1 MSPVLLGGAAALG
14 AAAAWAFATVLF
26 KQTSATVSPLGLTLV
41 KGGVAVVP
49 LGLLVA
55 AGSYSM
61 PLNSVGVLA
70 LSGVLG
76 IGLGDTLFF
85 AALRTLPAH
94 LVILLGLGGQ
104 ALTVLGAVLL
114 LGEMPTPEHWLG
126 IGLVFTGIAI
136 ACLEASQDKDARRQG
151 LLFGLGAVLAMT
163 AGTLLAKVGLESVSA
178 LPATWLR
185 LLAGTLTVLSVGL
198 ATGRVRAWLSQ
209 AREPKVLRPLAG
221 AILIGTLGG
230 FWLFHVALEH
240 ADVSLVN
247 TLAATEPLIAVPL
260 AALYLGDHITP
271 QTVLGSLTGLI
282 GVSLL
287 LLT

>member
-1 MSPVLLGGAAALG
+1 MSPVLLGGGAALG

-26 KQTSATVSPLGLTLV
+26 KQTSTTVSPLGLTLV
-41 KGGVAVVP
+41 KGGVAVLP
-49 LGLLVA
+49 LGILVA
-55 AGSYSM
+55 VGSYAM
-61 PLNSVGVLA
+61 PLDAVGILA

-85 AALRTLPAH
+85 AALRALPAH

-104 ALTVLGAVLL
+104 ALTVLAAVLL
-114 LGEMPTPEHWLG
+114 LGEMPSPTHWLG

-136 ACLEASQDKDARRQG
+136 ACLEAGQDSAAKRQG

-163 AGTLLAKVGLESVSA
+163 AGTLLAKVGLDSVSA

-185 LLAGTLTVLSVGL
+185 LLAGTLTVLTVGL
-198 ATGRVRAWLSQ
+198 VTGRLRAWLSS
-209 AREPKVLRPLAG
+209 AREPTVLRPLAG

-247 TLAATEPLIAVPL
+247 TLAATEPLLALPL
-260 AALYLGDHITP
+260 AALYLGDRVTL
-271 QTVLGSLTGLI
+271 QTVVGSLIGLA
-282 GVSLL
+282 GVGLL